1 MTPST
6 STRREDIDAL
16 RIAATYLLFVFHTAM
31 IFNPAPFYHI
41 RNDELSFVMLIVCG
55 FISLWHMPLFFLLAG
70 WATHAS
76 LRRRGR
82 SGYVRER
89 IWKLFVPLIAGVIL
103 FGPAIKYLELRSGL
117 DLSHTGLR
125 VAPALQDSFR
135 VVIPNGLGVAPP
147 FHETFLEFLP
157 TFFTRLDRFSWSHL
171 WFVAYL
177 FTFSLAFVP
186 FLPWLARQTTRLATT
201 RAWFV
206 YLPIVPLALIQLTLR
221 ERWPGIQNLYNDWAN
236 VAYYTVYFLAGFIAG
251 AEPRLE
257 RAARAESPRAFVI
270 GLAATAILL
279 LAVLK
284 VFTATWVVLAGS
296 AVAGWCLNI
305 AILGLGERLRRACGG
320 ALPYLRDS
328 AFPVYILHQAAI
340 VVPGYFL
347 IQLPLGIPAK
357 FLLVLLVALLSAL
370 ALYHFVVR
378 SWEPVAFLFGAH
390 VRRTLPNLAVPAVAA
405 MLVVGVLGVLV
416 APSARGSAV
425 SGTPLGRWYVE
436 GGAAQVEIR
445 TCDDELCGRVVWLRS
460 PWDEF
465 GCELRDRFNPDA
477 TLRDRAVLGLDIL
490 GGLSTSPGGDGVW
503 RGGAIYDPASGRT
516 YSCQAELDGPDQLEL
531 RGYFGIP
538 LLGRTT
544 RWFRVGAEEHMCRT
558 TQTTASTAQ
567 ETHP

>member
-1 MTPST
+1 MNPTT
-6 STRREDIDAL
+6 ARREDIDAL
-16 RIAATYLLFVFHTAM
+16 RIGATYLLFVFHTAM
-31 IFNPAPFYHI
+31 IFNPAPFYHV
-41 RNDELSFVMLIVCG
+41 RNDELSFVMLIFCG
-55 FISLWHMPLFFLLAG
+55 FVSLWHMPLFFLLAG

-82 SGYVRER
+82 AGYVRER
-89 IWKLFVPLIAGVIL
+89 VSKLFIPLIAGIIL
-103 FGPAIKYLELRSGL
+103 FGPPIKYLELRSGL

-125 VAPALQDSFR
+125 VAPALQESFR
-135 VVIPNGLGVAPP
+135 VVIPNGLGAAPP
-147 FHETFLEFLP
+147 FDETFLQFLP
-157 TFFTRLDRFSWSHL
+157 TFFTRLDRFTWSHL

-177 FTFSLAFVP
+177 FTFSLVFVP
-186 FLPWLARQTTRLATT
+186 FLPWLARRTTRLATT
-201 RAWFV
+201 RAWVV

-236 VAYYTVYFLAGFIAG
+236 VAYYSVYFLAGFVAG
-251 AEPRLE
+251 AAPRLE
-257 RAARAESPRAFVI
+257 QAAHAESRRALIIALTTTIV
-270 GLAATAILL
+270 LL

-284 VFTATWVVLAGS
+284 VFTATWVVLGGS

-305 AILGLGERLRRACGG
+305 AILGLGERLRRAWGD

-378 SWEPVAFLFGAH
+378 PWEPVAFLFGAH
-390 VRRTLPNLAVPAVAA
+390 IRTFSPRAAAAAAAA
-405 MLVVGVLGVLV
+405 MFVLGILVV
-416 APSARGSAV
+416 PSARGSAV
-425 SGTPLGRWYVE
+425 SGTLLGRWYAE

-445 TCDDELCGRVVWLRS
+445 RCDEELCGRVVWLRS

-477 TLRDRAVLGLDIL
+477 TLRDRPVLGLEIL
-490 GGLSTSPGGDGVW
+490 SGLSKPLEGDGVW

-558 TQTTASTAQ
+558 TQNNAVTA
-567 ETHP
+567 EEIHL

>member
-1 MTPST
+1 MSPSP

-16 RIAATYLLFVFHTAM
+16 RIGATYLLFVFHTAM

-41 RNDELSFVMLIVCG
+41 RNDELSFVMLVVCG

-82 SGYVRER
+82 AGYVRER
-89 IWKLFVPLIAGVIL
+89 VSKLLVPLIAGVIL

-125 VAPALQDSFR
+125 VAPVLQGSFR

-147 FHETFLEFLP
+147 FDETFLEFLP

-177 FTFSLAFVP
+177 FTFSLVFVP
-186 FLPWLARQTTRLATT
+186 FLPWLARQATRLTRT
-201 RAWFV
+201 RAWLV
-206 YLPIVPLALIQLTLR
+206 YVPIVPLALIQLTLR
-221 ERWPGIQNLYNDWAN
+221 ERWPGIQNLYDDWAN
-236 VAYYTVYFLAGFIAG
+236 VAYYTVYFLAGFVAG

-257 RAARAESPRAFVI
+257 RTAHAESRRALVI
-270 GLAATAILL
+270 ALSATAMLL

-284 VFTATWVVLAGS
+284 VFTATWLVLAGS
-296 AVAGWCLNI
+296 AIAGWCLNI
-305 AILGLGERLRRACGG
+305 VILGLGERLRRAWGS

-328 AFPVYILHQAAI
+328 AFPVYVLHQAAI

-347 IQLPLGIPAK
+347 IQLPLGIAAK
-357 FLLVLLVALLSAL
+357 FLLVLSVALLSAL

-378 SWEPVAFLFGAH
+378 PWEPVAVLFGAH
-390 VRRTLPNLAVPAVAA
+390 VTRTPPRIVAPAAAA
-405 MLVVGVLGVLV
+405 MLVLWIFAV
-416 APSARGSAV
+416 PSARGSAV
-425 SGTPLGRWYVE
+425 SGTPLGRWYAE

-445 TCDDELCGRVVWLRS
+445 PCNDQLCGRVVWLRS

-465 GCELRDRFNPDA
+465 GCELRDRYNPDA
-477 TLRDRAVLGLDIL
+477 TLRDRSVLGLDIL
-490 GGLSTSPGGDGVW
+490 SGLSTSPDGDGVW
-503 RGGAIYDPASGRT
+503 RGGAIYDPSSGRT
-516 YSCQAELDGPDQLEL
+516 YSCQAELEGPDQLEL

-558 TQTTASTAQ
+558 RQTTANTAQ
-567 ETHP
+567 EYHP

>member
-82 SGYVRER
+82 AGYVRER
-89 IWKLFVPLIAGVIL
+89 VSKLFIPLIAGIIL

-125 VAPALQDSFR
+125 VAPALQESFR

-147 FHETFLEFLP
+147 FNETFLQFLP

-177 FTFSLAFVP
+177 FTFSLVFVP
-186 FLPWLARQTTRLATT
+186 FLPWLARKTTRLATT
-201 RAWFV
+201 RGWFV

-236 VAYYTVYFLAGFIAG
+236 VAYYTVYFLAGFVAG
-251 AEPRLE
+251 ADPRLE
-257 RAARAESPRAFVI
+257 RAARAESRRALVI
-270 GLAATAILL
+270 ALAATVVLL

-305 AILGLGERLRRACGG
+305 AILSLGERLRRVWGS

-347 IQLPLGIPAK
+347 IQLPLGISAK
-357 FLLVLLVALLSAL
+357 FVLVLLVALLSAL
-370 ALYHFVVR
+370 TVYHFVVR
-378 SWEPVAFLFGAH
+378 AWEPVAFLFGAQ
-390 VRRTLPNLAVPAVAA
+390 VRQFPPRVAA
-405 MLVVGVLGVLV
+405 AAAAAMFILGVLV
-416 APSARGSAV
+416 VPSARGNAV
-425 SGTPLGRWYVE
+425 SGTPLGRWYAE

-445 TCDDELCGRVVWLRS
+445 KCDEQLCGRVVWLRS
-460 PWDEF
+460 PWDEL
-465 GCELRDRFNPDA
+465 GCGLRDRFNPDA
-477 TLRDRAVLGLDIL
+477 TLRDRPVLGLEIL
-490 GGLSTSPGGDGVW
+490 SGLSRPPEGDGVW

-516 YSCQAELDGPDQLEL
+516 YSCQAQLDGPDQLEL
-531 RGYFGIP
+531 RGYVGIP

-544 RWFRVGAEEHMCRT
+544 RWFRVGAEERMCRT
-558 TQTTASTAQ
+558 AQTTAATAQ
-567 ETHP
+567 EIHP